1 MTFGSTPSFA
11 VTNRRAFLIGA
22 MAAPFAAALPL
33 ELSALAQT
41 RWPSRNITMIVPFA
55 PGGMADLAA
64 RPAAQALEKIL
75 GRPVVVDN
83 RGGAGGALGAAAVAK
98 SEPDGHTIL
107 LTLNALVIAPE
118 AAMAL
123 NVPPSYEVD
132 QFVPVAQVL
141 SEPNIMVVHASSP
154 WKTLKDLVDDG
165 KKRPG
170 EITYGSSGN
179 YGPSHL
185 ATETFTGAAG
195 IKFQHV
201 PYRGVGP
208 AITAL
213 IGQQVEVVS
222 TTAGTVM
229 SHIEAGTLRALG
241 VMSLERLRTLPNVP
255 TLREAGYEVESQV
268 WAGLFV
274 RRGVPETVIQRLRSA
289 MQEVMR
295 DPTVTTVFENAGA
308 QPAYLD
314 APEFAVIV
322 NRDQSLIGGVIK
334 KIGKAE

>member
-1 MTFGSTPSFA
+1 M
-11 VTNRRAFLIGA
+11 NRRAFLMGA
-22 MAAPFAAALPL
+22 MAAPFAAMFPV
-33 ELSALAQT
+33 ELTALAET
-41 RWPSRNITMIVPFA
+41 PWPSRNITMIVPFA

-64 RPAAQALEKIL
+64 RPVAQALEKIL

-107 LTLNALVIAPE
+107 LTLNSLIIAPE
-118 AAMAL
+118 AARAL
-123 NVPPSYEVD
+123 NAPPSYEVD

-141 SEPNIMVVHASSP
+141 SEPNIMLVHASSP
-154 WKTLKDLVDDG
+154 WKTLKDLVDEG

-170 EITYGSSGN
+170 EITFGSSGN

-185 ATETFTGAAG
+185 ATEMFAAAAG

-213 IGQQVEVVS
+213 LGHQVGVVS

-229 SHIEAGTLRALG
+229 SYVDAGTLRILG
-241 VMSLERLRTLPNVP
+241 AMSRERIRNLPNVP
-255 TLREAGYEVESQV
+255 TLRDAGYEVESQV

-274 RRGVPETVIQRLRSA
+274 PKGVPEPVIRRLRSA
-289 MQEVMR
+289 VQEVMR
-295 DPTVTTVFENAGA
+295 DPAVTTVYEKAGA
-308 QPAYLD
+308 
-314 APEFAVIV
+314 
-322 NRDQSLIGGVIK
+322 
-334 KIGKAE
+334 